1 MGITRPPG
9 SCVISEAYTD
19 IHPSALGTG
28 TRAEAQTAGRPE
40 REAAAQLSPSPGS
53 PSRSLP

>member
-1 MGITRPPG
+1 M
-9 SCVISEAYTD
+9 ISEAYTD

-40 REAAAQLSPSPGS
+40 REAAAQALALAGFP
-53 PSRSLP
+53 